1 MCSLSRRAIVLMM
14 LLLLREYLNRGEDDE
29 S

>member
-14 LLLLREYLNRGEDDE
+14 LLLLREYLNRGEDNE